1 MRHFCFAKN
10 IIKILQKVLTSWLK
24 SDNIIDSEQ
33 PLKTVTERKIQNM
46 KNYKIT
52 LKAKDGFKVSLGHE
66 RTTLRPMRL
75 LRDGTN
81 IVMCAYDMSYKDF
94 LENLEDNEMFGY
106 YEVFKT
112 IKGNK
117 FIYARD
123 NEIDEDYLIKVGE

>member
-1 MRHFCFAKN
+1 
-10 IIKILQKVLTSWLK
+10 
-24 SDNIIDSEQ
+24 
-33 PLKTVTERKIQNM
+33 M

-52 LKAKDGFKVSLGHE
+52 LKAKDGYKVSLGHE
-66 RTTLRPMRL
+66 KTTLRPMRL

-81 IVMCAYDMSYKDF
+81 IVMCAYDMSYEDF
-94 LENLEDNEMFGY
+94 LENMEDNEMFGY
-106 YEVFKT
+106 LEVFKT